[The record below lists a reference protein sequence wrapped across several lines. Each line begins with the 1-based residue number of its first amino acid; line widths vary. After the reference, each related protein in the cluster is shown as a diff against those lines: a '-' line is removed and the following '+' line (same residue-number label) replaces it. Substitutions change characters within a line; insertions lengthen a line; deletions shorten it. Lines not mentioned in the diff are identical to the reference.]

1 MEITR
6 LTSEQ
11 REALIDLL
19 ILAMYADGY
28 LDLVEDARLQR
39 LLIAMGFEAEY
50 DRQRKLDETFTRLRE
65 YSQNAE
71 LARKR
76 AVQLA
81 SHFMSVEQR
90 RGVFQLLE
98 QQISS
103 DNKVVPAEH
112 QLLSAIREV
121 FQM

>member
-1 MEITR
+1 MEISR
-6 LTSEQ
+6 LTTEQ

-19 ILAMYADGY
+19 IVAMYADGH
-28 LDLVEDARLQR
+28 LDLIEDARLNR
-39 LLIAMGFEAEY
+39 LLTAMGFETDY
-50 DRQRKLDETFTRLRE
+50 DRQRKLDETITRLRE
-65 YSQNAE
+65 YSQSAE
-71 LARKR
+71 LARKH

-81 SHFMSVEQR
+81 RHFTDPEQR

-103 DNKVVPAEH
+103 DNNVVPAEH
-112 QLLSAIREV
+112 QFLSAIREV